1 MLSLYDLKA
10 LGCERPIGVD
20 GNPYF
25 GWKLKS
31 NRKGVWQTSYR
42 LMVETETGSPVFDS
56 GTVQDSRSVFVACP
70 GVKLA
75 SRTVYRW
82 KAEVTDNHGE
92 TAIGESAFET
102 GLLDPVNEFGSW
114 AASALPVPERG
125 QGLGKQSP
133 STLFRKT
140 FVLPEKVQ
148 SARLYVTCHGIY
160 RLSVNGVCPD
170 ERYLAPE
177 YTDERHYLCY
187 QTYDITALL
196 EKGKN
201 TVGIEVADGWFFGPL
216 TAMRKEAL
224 SEPHA
229 VLFRLDATLKDGNA
243 FTTGSD
249 DNVETHFGASVSADL
264 FAGEIFDA
272 NRVQRGWDTPDYEP
286 EGWIPAVP
294 AGYDKTCL
302 HAEIGAPVRIVQE
315 LPAKKVYCSKHG
327 EWIADFGE
335 NTAGF
340 VRIRAELHKGAILRC
355 RHFEMTDKD
364 GNFCDTMYVPDESS
378 VGHGIDQTDVY
389 ISDGRETVFEPRF
402 TYHGYRYAHIEGIE
416 DPKPEQFT
424 ACVLST
430 DPVSRGTFLTSDPL
444 INQLYQNTLRSQRAN
459 VLSIPTD
466 CPQREKAGWTGDAA
480 IYASTMLQNGD
491 MTNLLSRWLK
501 NLSAEQ
507 GTDGSVPI
515 VVPSGLPYQAMR
527 AQGKAYGNN
536 EELGVAGWGD
546 AAVLVP
552 WAMYEITGNDRIL
565 IEQYDSMKRWCD
577 FILASAKKPGD
588 ETLPPEIDRVL
599 WNTGFQ
605 LGEWLIPSS
614 SKDGYTDE
622 MLYDSLK
629 VTRRYTTPL
638 YGWRSIHL
646 LSHIA
651 DLLHLY
657 ADAAYYRER
666 AEEMKTAIQSAFIQ
680 EDGSFPFRHQGAYA
694 LMLAFGLVPEEK
706 RTACAKILAEKIRSN
721 DGCLDTGFLATPF
734 LLDALTENGQLKTAY
749 TVLLQTK
756 CPSWLYQVLHGATT
770 VWESWFGLDGNEN
783 PLRISFNHYAYGV
796 VDDWMFRTITGLI
809 PEEAGYRRFTVRPRP
824 HPSLQFAERLFE
836 SEYGTVGVRWERQD
850 GRFVLRVT
858 VPCNTTAA
866 VILPDG
872 TEREAYSGEH
882 IYTCAICGEE
892 SI

>member
-1 MLSLYDLKA
+1 MLSLYDLKT
-10 LGCERPIGVD
+10 LGCEHPIGID

-31 NRKGVWQTSYR
+31 DQSGVYQTSCR
-42 LMVETETGSPVFDS
+42 IRIETGTGSPVFDS
-56 GTVQDSRSVFVACP
+56 GTVKDSRSVFVACP
-70 GVKLA
+70 GFQLA
-75 SRTVYRW
+75 SRTAYRW
-82 KAEVTDNHGE
+82 KVTVTDNYE
-92 TAIGESAFET
+92 QTAEAESAFET
-102 GLLDPVNEFGSW
+102 GLLDPVNEFGEW
-114 AASALPVPERG
+114 AVSTLPIPERG

-140 FVLPEKVQ
+140 FVLPKEIQ
-148 SARLYVTCHGIY
+148 SARLYLTSHGIY
-160 RLSVNGVCPD
+160 RLSVNGAIAD
-170 ERYLAPE
+170 ERYFVPE

-196 EKGKN
+196 KEGEN
-201 TVGIEVADGWFFGPL
+201 TLGIEVADGWFFGPL

-224 SEPHA
+224 LEPHA
-229 VLFRLDATLKDGNA
+229 VLFRLDANLSDGST
-243 FTTGSD
+243 FTTGSE
-249 DNVETHFGASVSADL
+249 DNVKTHPGASVSADL

-272 NRVQRGWDTPDYEP
+272 NRILRGWDTPDFDP
-286 EGWIPAVP
+286 KGWTPA
-294 AGYDKTCL
+294 ANARSDKSIL
-302 HAEIGAPVRIVQE
+302 HAGTGKPVRIVKE
-315 LPAKKVYCSKHG
+315 LPAKKVYRSKHG
-327 EWIADFGE
+327 EWIVDFGE

-340 VRIRAELHKGAILRC
+340 VRVTAVLPKGAVLRC
-355 RHFEMTDKD
+355 RHFEMTDNED
-364 GNFCDTMYVPDESS
+364 NFCDTMYVPDDSS

-389 ISDGRETVFEPRF
+389 LSDGKQTVYQPRF
-402 TYHGYRYAHIEGIE
+402 TYHGYRYVMIEGIE

-424 ACVLST
+424 ACVLSS
-430 DPVSRGTFLTSDPL
+430 DPAGRGTFITSDPL

-466 CPQREKAGWTGDAA
+466 CPQREKAGWTGDCA
-480 IYASTMLQNGD
+480 IYARTMLQNGD
-491 MTNLLSRWLK
+491 VTNLLTRWLK
-501 NLSAEQ
+501 NLTLEQ

-527 AQGKAYGNN
+527 PQGKAYGNN

-565 IEQYDSMKRWCD
+565 MEQYDSMKRWCD
-577 FILASAKKPGD
+577 FILEFAKKPGD
-588 ETLPPEIDRVL
+588 ETLPPEIDRIL

-622 MLYDSLK
+622 MLYDSMK

-646 LSHIA
+646 LSLIA
-651 DLLHLY
+651 EHLHMDP
-657 ADAAYYRER
+657 DAAFYKAR
-666 AEEMKTAIQSAFIQ
+666 AEEMKTAIQKAFIR
-680 EDGSFPFRHQGAYA
+680 EDGSLPFRHQGAYA

-706 RTACAKILAEKIRSN
+706 RAACAEILAEKIRSN

-734 LLDALTENGQLKTAY
+734 LLDALAENGHLETAY

-756 CPSWLYQVLHGATT
+756 CPSWLYQVLHGATSI
-770 VWESWFGLDGNEN
+770 WESWFGLDKEDN
-783 PLRISFNHYAYGV
+783 PLQISFNHYAYGV

-809 PEEAGYRRFTVRPRP
+809 PEEAGYHRFTVRPRP
-824 HPSLQFAERLFE
+824 HPSLQFAERSFE
-836 SEYGTVGVRWERQD
+836 SEYGTIAVRWEKQD
-850 GRFVLRVT
+850 GRLNLRVK
-858 VPCNTTAA
+858 VPCNTTAT

-872 TEREAYSGEH
+872 TEQEAGSGEH
-882 IYTCAICGEE
+882 VYSCAL
-892 SI
+892 